1 MRKMNDNPIDN
12 SIIINAED
20 TITGRLASLV
30 AKRLLSG
37 EQIIIVNAEK
47 ALISGNPGSIAKKY
61 LTRYHIRTK
70 SNPLKGPFFP
80 RKPDQILKR
89 TIRGM
94 LPLKKSRGK
103 EAYKRLKV
111 YNSLPSLFEGQELE
125 ILGDTL
131 RNNPKSSYISLG
143 ELNTKI

>member
-1 MRKMNDNPIDN
+1 MNDITIDD
-12 SIIINAED
+12 SKIINAED
-20 TITGRLASLV
+20 TIIGRLASIV

-37 EQIIIVNAEK
+37 EKIIIVNAEK
-47 ALISGNPGSIAKKY
+47 ALISGNPGSVAKKY
-61 LTRYHIRTK
+61 LDRYHIKTK
-70 SNPLKGPFFP
+70 SNPLQGPFNP

-94 LPLKKSRGK
+94 LPFKKSRGK

>member
-1 MRKMNDNPIDN
+1 MNDNPIDN

-94 LPLKKSRGK
+94 LPFKKSRGK

-125 ILGDTL
+125 ILGDTM

>member
-1 MRKMNDNPIDN
+1 MNDNPIDN

-94 LPLKKSRGK
+94 LPFKKSRGK

>member
-94 LPLKKSRGK
+94 LPFKKSRGK

>member
-1 MRKMNDNPIDN
+1 MNDNPIDN

-47 ALISGNPGSIAKKY
+47 ALISGNPGSIAKKD

-94 LPLKKSRGK
+94 LPFKKSRGK